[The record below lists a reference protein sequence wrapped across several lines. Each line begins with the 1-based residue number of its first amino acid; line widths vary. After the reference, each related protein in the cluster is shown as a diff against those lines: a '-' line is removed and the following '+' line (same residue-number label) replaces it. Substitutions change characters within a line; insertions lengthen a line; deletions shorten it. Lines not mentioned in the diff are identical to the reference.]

1 MTGMV
6 EAVVAYT
13 LLSSLLATYVV
24 RQIVLLNGL
33 TSKLGESSS
42 RGPEADSD

>member
-1 MTGMV
+1 MTGMA

-13 LLSSLLATYVV
+13 ILSALLSIYVV

-33 TSKLGESSS
+33 VTKLEESPS
-42 RGPEADSD
+42 RSPEADSD

>member
-1 MTGMV
+1 MTGMT

-13 LLSSLLATYVV
+13 LLSTLLATYVV

-33 TSKLGESSS
+33 IAKLEESPS
-42 RGPEADSD
+42 RDPEAD

>member
-1 MTGMV
+1 MTGMA

-13 LLSSLLATYVV
+13 ILSTLLATYVV

-33 TSKLGESSS
+33 VSKLEESIS
-42 RGPEADSD
+42 RSPGADSD